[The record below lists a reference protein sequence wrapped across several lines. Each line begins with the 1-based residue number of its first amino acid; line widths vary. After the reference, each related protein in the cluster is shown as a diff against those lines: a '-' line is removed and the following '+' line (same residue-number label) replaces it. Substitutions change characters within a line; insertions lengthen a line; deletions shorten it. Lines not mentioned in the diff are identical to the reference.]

1 MIYMFVQVKNMISIL
16 NMHSIVIAIS
26 SAISLDDY
34 SIYSIAIIVS
44 SSVVIAMIIGS
55 IVYLIGNL
63 IYKTRRYA
71 LPYAMA

>member
-1 MIYMFVQVKNMISIL
+1 MIHMFVYAKNMISIL

-34 SIYSIAIIVS
+34 SIYSTAIIIS
-44 SSVVIAMIIGS
+44 SSIVIAMVIGS
-55 IVYLIGNL
+55 IVYFIGHL